1 MPALKYAAALGSGLG
16 ILAGIH
22 CWAGIRGLECECPAD
37 AQGLLSQA
45 EDSEEGAGKSVW
57 TKIGGAAL
65 RARLS
70 KTRV

>member
-22 CWAGIRGLECECPAD
+22 SWAGISGLEGECPAD
-37 AQGLLSQA
+37 APGLLSQA

-57 TKIGGAAL
+57 MKFGAAAF
-65 RARLS
+65 RERLS